1 ARAWLRSL
9 GFPDPVICDSGNGFH
24 LLYQIWLPNDDASK
38 ALIEGVLKALAARF
52 DTEDVKVDTG
62 LFDAN
67 RIDKVYGTKACKGPG
82 TTERPHRCSRVLQVP
97 DAIEPVATALLEEL
111 AAESKALDLEAEIPR
126 TPAAHAAGDGAGGP
140 PVPAG
145 ANGRPKA
152 NGSTWVGT
160 TVADDYRARGP
171 DWGEIL
177 EGWTLTATLPDGERR
192 WTRPGKDGA
201 DGISATTG
209 HAGQDCFHVFS
220 DQAQPFAPH
229 ESYSKFQAY
238 ALLNHGGDESQAAAE
253 LYKAGYGTRQPPP
266 PPTDDD
272 RPGWHKDGAAFLDD
286 GPPNGHPGAFANG
299 RAVTR
304 RREPGDDDD
313 RGDAAP
319 VGDAHGAADR
329 LKRLQPT
336 EGVVEAPDD
345 PHKLAR
351 TYVAER
357 YAHPDHPRLVYYNED
372 FHEYR
377 DGCYRRMPDGDADV
391 ELTAAIKREFDRLYF
406 EDLEA
411 YRRAMVA
418 HQIAMKDGGD
428 WEGSKPVPPKVRKV
442 KTGVFNDTRRAL
454 RSVVGV
460 PHTYQQPC
468 WLTPSPDA
476 PPPRAVLPAKN
487 ALVDLSSVAI
497 GADGTIDLHA
507 IKVIDPTPAFFSPI
521 TLHYPFDP
529 DAPDP
534 TRWLTFLEEVF
545 PGDVESQRE
554 LQKWFGYLIT
564 MDTKQQ
570 KMLYLI
576 GRSRSGKGTVV
587 RVLTDL
593 VGQLNCASPA
603 LMDLAEPF
611 GLSNLPGKTL
621 MTITDARISKDDKE
635 LARLQ
640 ERLLKISGED
650 LSQINRKN
658 KPIIE
663 MKLLTRVVIASNEVP
678 AFRDPSGAFKERMRP
693 LRFQV
698 SFAGKE
704 DPDLFGKLRAEMGGI
719 LNWAIK
725 GQALLVAD
733 GGFLVPRSARGLVRS
748 LQEAATPLH

>member
-1 ARAWLRSL
+1 DDFAGRAKW
-9 GFPDPVICDSGNGFH
+9 
-24 LLYQIWLPNDDASK
+24 
-38 ALIEGVLKALAARF
+38 
-52 DTEDVKVDTG
+52 
-62 LFDAN
+62 
-67 RIDKVYGTKACKGPG
+67 
-82 TTERPHRCSRVLQVP
+82 
-97 DAIEPVATALLEEL
+97 
-111 AAESKALDLEAEIPR
+111 AEILTGWTICETR
-126 TPAAHAAGDGAGGP
+126 
-140 PVPAG
+140 
-145 ANGRPKA
+145 
-152 NGSTWVGT
+152 
-160 TVADDYRARGP
+160 AD
-171 DWGEIL
+171 GEI
-177 EGWTLTATLPDGERR
+177 R
-192 WTRPGKDGA
+192 WTRPGKRVEDGH
-201 DGISATTG
+201 SATTG
-209 HAGQDCFHVFS
+209 HEGRDVFHVFS
-220 DQAQPFAPH
+220 NEARPFAPN

-238 ALLNHGGDESQAAAE
+238 ALLNHGGDESKAAAE

-545 PGDVESQRE
+545 PGDGESQRE

-748 LQEAATPLH
+748 LQEAATPLHVFLYDCCMTDKDATVTKDDLFLVYQWWCLRTANRVTPIQTFGKELPIANPEIKPVRLRPRERTGAVDPFEPAGTGQRGETRQQAWKGIKFRPDVLEQAREAQRRKEERFQPRDWSSR